1 MHTVYINLWGYTL
14 MNETLYREIE
24 LSDVTPKNAISTFK
38 IYDVDTENE
47 RVAPKRIPNM
57 LSRFV
62 WLPRYIV
69 GTSNDNPNTHIEFWI
84 AAYYKKKTSKIRFCV
99 CALFENSFI
108 TEKIKISYN
117 TANAE
122 SFNDSNTIK
131 EIQRALI
138 SICESITINPTIP
151 YYINSYQLRI
161 EMFDTLYRNDNR
173 GFTRTQI
180 ESFLRDIDIYLGKE
194 RLKEDYF
201 LSEITEDDV
210 FLEKSNSSEIVFK
223 FFRFVKDIN
232 GRERKEPVIT
242 LQRNGTDI
250 NLIDYCGSQP
260 TESMLMHFLSTLSFV
275 KYADIQIMFE
285 IPKIY
290 RDYAEEYGFRF
301 NINFTDIEY
310 IGKTVQKT
318 IEKYKLC

>member
-47 RVAPKRIPNM
+47 RVVPKRIPNM

-117 TANAE
+117 TFNE
-122 SFNDSNTIK
+122 KTFNDSNTIK

-151 YYINSYQLRI
+151 YYINTSQLRI
-161 EMFDTLYRNDNR
+161 EMVDTLYRNDHG
-173 GFTRTQI
+173 GFTKTQV
-180 ESFLRDIDIYLGKE
+180 ESFLRDIDIYLRKE

-201 LSEITEDDV
+201 LSEITENDV
-210 FLEKSNSSEIVFK
+210 FLDKSNSSDIVFK
-223 FFRFVKDIN
+223 FFRFVKDTN
-232 GRERKEPVIT
+232 GRERKKPVMT

-250 NLIDYCGSQP
+250 DLIDHCGTRS
-260 TESMLMHFLSTLSFV
+260 TEYRFMHFLSTLNFV
-275 KYADIQIMFE
+275 KYVDIQIIFE
-285 IPKIY
+285 IPKIC
-290 RDYAEEYGFRF
+290 RKYAEEYGFRF

-318 IEKYKLC
+318 IYS

>member
-57 LSRFV
+57 LSSFV
-62 WLPRYIV
+62 WMPRYIV
-69 GTSNDNPNTHIEFWI
+69 GTSNDNPNIHIEFWI

-117 TANAE
+117 TAKAE

-138 SICESITINPTIP
+138 SICESISINSTIP
-151 YYINSYQLRI
+151 YYIASSQLSY
-161 EMFDTLYRNDNR
+161 EMYKTLYWKDNG
-173 GFTRTQI
+173 GFTKTQVK
-180 ESFLRDIDIYLGKE
+180 SFLRDIDIYLEKE
-194 RLKEDYF
+194 RLKGDYF

-210 FLEKSNSSEIVFK
+210 FLDKPKSSEIVFR

-250 NLIDYCGSQP
+250 NLIDYCGSQS
-260 TESMLMHFLSTLSFV
+260 TEYMFMHFLSTLSFV
-275 KYADIQIMFE
+275 KYADIQIIFE
-285 IPKIY
+285 IPKIC

-301 NINFTDIEY
+301 NINFSDIEY
-310 IGKTVQKT
+310 ITKTIQKT
-318 IEKYKLC
+318 LYS